1 MREYMEQL
9 PADSRPVGEQFA
21 GTRQGGIPVSR
32 TADRQRWWAVAA
44 LTLAVLTIGFDITI
58 MNVAL
63 PTMATALS
71 AGTDGLQWI
80 VNSYILLFAGMML
93 PVGAIA
99 DKFGRRRLLLTGLGI
114 FAAASLAAAWAGD
127 TGAVIAA
134 RAVLGIGAAI
144 IMPSTLAIIA
154 VLFGPAERGKALSV
168 VVMGMG
174 AGIPLGPIIG
184 GYLLDHF
191 WWGSIFLINVPVVV
205 AAMLAIAVLLPES
218 RDPAPPRADLLGGLL
233 STAGL
238 LSFVY
243 GLIQAPDSGWGD
255 TLVLAA
261 LAGGVA
267 LLGAFVRWELR
278 VPQPMIDLRLF
289 RSRQFTWGNVNAT
302 VASFALFGL
311 LFVVPLYLQFVL
323 GNDAFGTG
331 IRLLPLIG
339 GFVAGV
345 GIGTRVAGRVGHRF
359 PVATGLLLTGAGLAI
374 GAFTGP
380 EDGFGYAATWYVIT
394 GFGIGSALTPSMDA
408 VLAVLP
414 PERSGSGT
422 AITMTL
428 RQAGGALGVA
438 LLGSV
443 LAQTYTTNLDV
454 TALPPAA
461 AETAHDSI
469 AGALT
474 VASRT
479 GLPNLATE
487 AQQAYLD
494 GMSVVLTS
502 CAAIAV
508 AAAVLTVRFMPGRS
522 RAPTAQLSEVAQ

>member
-1 MREYMEQL
+1 L
-9 PADSRPVGEQFA
+9 PRL
-21 GTRQGGIPVSR
+21 
-32 TADRQRWWAVAA
+32 ADRQRWWALAA

-80 VNSYILLFAGMML
+80 VNAYILMFAGLML

-99 DKFGRRRLLLTGLGI
+99 DKLGRRKMLLTGLAI
-114 FAAASLAAAWAGD
+114 FAAASLFAAWAGD
-127 TGAVIAA
+127 TGTIVAA

-154 VLFGPAERGKALSV
+154 VLFEPAERGKALSI

-184 GYLLDHF
+184 GYLLNHF
-191 WWGSIFLINVPVVV
+191 WWGSIFLVNVPVVI
-205 AAMLAIAVLLPES
+205 AAMIAIALLLPES

-233 STAGL
+233 STVGL
-238 LSFVY
+238 LSLVY
-243 GLIQAPDSGWGD
+243 GLIEAPNRGWSEPLVVSG
-255 TLVLAA
+255 LV
-261 LAGGVA
+261 GGVA
-267 LLGAFVRWELR
+267 LLAIFCWWELR
-278 VPQPMIDLRLF
+278 LPNPMIDLRLF
-289 RSRQFTWGNVNAT
+289 RNRQFRWGNINAT

-311 LFVVPLYLQFVL
+311 LFVVPLYLQFVQ

-331 IRLLPLIG
+331 VRLLPLIG

-345 GIGTRVAGRVGHRF
+345 GLGTRVAARVGHRL
-359 PVATGLLLTGAGLAI
+359 PVAAGLLLTGVGLAI
-374 GAFTGP
+374 GALT
-380 EDGFGYAATWYVIT
+380 DVDTGFGYAAMWYAIT

-414 PERSGSGT
+414 PERAGAGT

-443 LAQTYTTNLDV
+443 LSQVYTSNLTV
-454 TALPPAA
+454 TGLPPAA
-461 AETAHDSI
+461 AESAHDSI
-469 AGALT
+469 AGALG
-474 VASRT
+474 VATRAH
-479 GLPNLATE
+479 LPALATD
-487 AQQAYLD
+487 ARAAYLD
-494 GMSVVLTS
+494 GMTTILTV

-508 AAAVLTVRFMPGRS
+508 TAAVLTVVFMPGRR
-522 RAPTAQLSEVAQ
+522 RAPDPSPDRRESPVGA

>member
-1 MREYMEQL
+1 M
-9 PADSRPVGEQFA
+9 SRL
-21 GTRQGGIPVSR
+21 
-32 TADRQRWWAVAA
+32 ADRQRWWALAA

-80 VNSYILLFAGMML
+80 VNAYILMFAGLML

-99 DKFGRRRLLLTGLGI
+99 DKLGRRRMLLTGLAV
-114 FAAASLAAAWAGD
+114 FAVASVLAAWAGD
-127 TGAVIAA
+127 TGTVVAA

-154 VLFGPAERGKALSV
+154 VLFEPAQRGKALSI

-184 GYLLDHF
+184 GYLLNHF
-191 WWGSIFLINVPVVV
+191 WWGSIFLINVPVVI
-205 AAMLAIAVLLPES
+205 AAMIAIALLLPES

-233 STAGL
+233 STLGL
-238 LSFVY
+238 LSLVY
-243 GLIQAPDSGWGD
+243 GLIEAPDQGWSTG
-255 TLVLAA
+255 LVVAA
-261 LAGGVA
+261 LVGGVA
-267 LLGAFVRWELR
+267 LLAAFAWWELR
-278 VPQPMIDLRLF
+278 VPNPMIDLRLF
-289 RSRQFTWGNVNAT
+289 RNRQFRWGNVNAT

-311 LFVVPLYLQFVL
+311 LFVVPLYLQFVR

-331 IRLLPLIG
+331 VRLLPLIG

-345 GIGTRVAGRVGHRF
+345 GLGTRVAARIGHRL
-359 PVATGLLLTGAGLAI
+359 PVAAGLLLTGVGLVI
-374 GAFTGP
+374 GSLTEP
-380 EDGFGYAATWYVIT
+380 DTGFGYATIWYVIT

-414 PERSGSGT
+414 PDRAGAGT

-443 LAQTYTTNLDV
+443 LSQVYTTNLD
-454 TALPPAA
+454 TTGLPPSAA
-461 AETAHDSI
+461 DAAQDSI

-474 VASRT
+474 VATRGNLPTLADNART
-479 GLPNLATE
+479 
-487 AQQAYLD
+487 AYLT
-494 GMSVVLTS
+494 GMTTVLTI
-502 CAAIAV
+502 CAAIAL
-508 AAAVLTVRFMPGRS
+508 AASVLTILFMRTQTGASLALSTRELRFRERPDAHEPATR
-522 RAPTAQLSEVAQ
+522 TV

>member
-1 MREYMEQL
+1 M
-9 PADSRPVGEQFA
+9 SRLAE
-21 GTRQGGIPVSR
+21 
-32 TADRQRWWAVAA
+32 RQRWWAVAA

-80 VNSYILLFAGMML
+80 VNSYILLFAGLML

-99 DKFGRRRLLLTGLGI
+99 DRFGRKRLLLTGLAV

-127 TGAVIAA
+127 TGAVVAA
-134 RAVLGIGAAI
+134 RAALGVGAAI

-154 VLFGPAERGKALSV
+154 VLFEPAERGRALSV

-184 GYLLDHF
+184 GYLLNHF
-191 WWGSIFLINVPVVV
+191 WWGSIFLINVPVVA
-205 AAMLAIAVLLPES
+205 AAMVAIAVLLTES
-218 RDPAPPRADLLGGLL
+218 RDPDPPRADLLGGLL
-233 STAGL
+233 STVGL

-243 GLIQAPDSGWGD
+243 GLVEAPDRGWD
-255 TLVLAA
+255 DALVLAA
-261 LAGGVA
+261 LAGGVV
-267 LLGAFVRWELR
+267 LLVSFVWWELR
-278 VPQPMIDLRLF
+278 APRPMIDLRLF
-289 RSRQFTWGNVNAT
+289 RVRLFRWGNINAT

-339 GFVAGV
+339 GFVVGV
-345 GIGTRVAGRVGHRF
+345 GAGTRIAGRVGHRL
-359 PVATGLLLTGAGLAI
+359 PVAAGLFLTGAGLAV
-374 GAFTGP
+374 GAFT
-380 EDGFGYAATWYVIT
+380 DMSSGFGYAAMWYAIT
-394 GFGIGSALTPSMDA
+394 GLGIGSALTPSMDA

-443 LAQTYTTNLDV
+443 LSQVYTADLNV
-454 TALPPAA
+454 TGLPPAA
-461 AETAHDSI
+461 AAAAHDSI
-469 AGALT
+469 AGAMG
-474 VASRT
+474 VAARAN
-479 GLPNLATE
+479 LPTLAAD
-487 AQQAYLD
+487 AQHAYLD
-494 GMSVVLTS
+494 GMTTVLGLCS
-502 CAAIAV
+502 AVAIA
-508 AAAVLTVRFMPGRS
+508 AGLTASLAFKQGESRS
-522 RAPTAQLSEVAQ
+522 GADLEVHETATRGV

>member
-1 MREYMEQL
+1 L
-9 PADSRPVGEQFA
+9 SRL
-21 GTRQGGIPVSR
+21 
-32 TADRQRWWAVAA
+32 ADRQRWWAVAA

-63 PTMATALS
+63 PTMATALA

-80 VNSYILLFAGMML
+80 VNSYILLFAGLML

-99 DKFGRRRLLLTGLGI
+99 DKFGRKRLLLIGLAV
-114 FAAASLAAAWAGD
+114 FAAASLAASWAGD
-127 TGAVIAA
+127 TGAVVAA
-134 RAVLGIGAAI
+134 RAALGVGAAI

-154 VLFGPAERGKALSV
+154 VLFEPAERGKALSV

-184 GYLLDHF
+184 GYLLNHY
-191 WWGSIFLINVPVVV
+191 WWGSIFLINVPVVA
-205 AAMLAIAVLLPES
+205 AAMVAIALLLPES
-218 RDPAPPRADLLGGLL
+218 RDPNPPRADLLGGFL

-243 GLIQAPDSGWGD
+243 GLVEAPDRGWD
-255 TLVLAA
+255 DALVLAA
-261 LAGGVA
+261 LAGGVV
-267 LLGAFVRWELR
+267 LLVSFVWWELR
-278 VPQPMIDLRLF
+278 VTRPMIDLRLF
-289 RSRQFTWGNVNAT
+289 RLRLFRWGNVNAT

-339 GFVAGV
+339 GFVVGV
-345 GIGTRVAGRVGHRF
+345 GAGTRIAGRVGHRL
-359 PVATGLLLTGAGLAI
+359 PVAAGLFLTGAGLAI
-374 GAFTGP
+374 GAFT
-380 EDGFGYAATWYVIT
+380 DMASGFGYAATWYAIT
-394 GFGIGSALTPSMDA
+394 GLGIGSALTPSMDA

-443 LAQTYTTNLDV
+443 LSQIYTANLNV
-454 TALPPAA
+454 TGLPPSAA
-461 AETAHDSI
+461 AAAHDSI
-469 AGALT
+469 AGAMG
-474 VASRT
+474 VAARAD
-479 GLPNLATE
+479 LPALAVN
-487 AQQAYLD
+487 AQNAYLD
-494 GMSVVLTS
+494 GMTTVLGLCSAITI
-502 CAAIAV
+502 AAGITASL
-508 AAAVLTVRFMPGRS
+508 AFKQGESRS
-522 RAPTAQLSEVAQ
+522 RADLDVHETATRGV